1 MSERAARPSRTPI
14 PAPSSEQRSRT
25 VSFPCKGRVRRPLCG
40 RGAERRASARQ
51 GDARQPARA
60 ALERRLRRRDSAR
73 GGRPRASDASD
84 PRESGGPLWRRPIT
98 EKAVEGV
105 NCAQISF
112 SKPRLCTICA
122 DLATFDVHKSGLRK
136 LRCAHSEGDRV
147 TDRAAISTAVAKG
160 AGTVCTG
167 NVSVDCGGRNRP

>member
-1 MSERAARPSRTPI
+1 MRVLDKVTRGSRLEPRSSAGSGGATAPEEAGRERGR
-14 PAPSSEQRSRT
+14 QRSQRE
-25 VSFPCKGRVRRPLCG
+25 RRP
-40 RGAERRASARQ
+40 
-51 GDARQPARA
+51 P
-60 ALERRLRRRDSAR
+60 
-73 GGRPRASDASD
+73 
-84 PRESGGPLWRRPIT
+84 WRRPIT
-98 EKAVEGV
+98 EKTMEGV

-112 SKPRLCTICA
+112 PKPRLCTICA